1 MLESINK
8 MLMIENIRR
17 SIEIG
22 NEKTKILAKI
32 LIGMKK
38 YRRKKTKNTRK
49 L

>member
-8 MLMIENIRR
+8 MLMIENKRPLV
-17 SIEIG
+17 EIG

-32 LIGMKK
+32 LIGMEK
-38 YRRKKTKNTRK
+38 YRRKKIKNTRK